1 MSPRTTFS
9 EPYSADKVH
18 KVLEPHKKK
27 YSGRWSDTRKVA
39 LRGRRREERPQGRHA
54 GSQSSADGGV
64 TNRRLRISQLYENPE
79 VYRPSVETGL
89 DDCSGHAPFSTPPG
103 GLCYPAPCRSLH
115 LKAAYKGAKT
125 RLLWGDGSSKAGLGV
140 VLGVGS
146 AEAQLELGRITGT
159 HGVGW
164 FPCTESSS
172 HLSSHCRN
180 KNGLHFHCN
189 SVQEQRAEHK
199 RDLGDHVMATNRKK
213 HLHLVCGLQLPCL
226 ATRDTSRS
234 PPAIDL
240 RLRDLAKELST
251 F

>member
-1 MSPRTTFS
+1 RGRGAIFLLILFEGVCPRG
-9 EPYSADKVH
+9 EPD
-18 KVLEPHKKK
+18 
-27 YSGRWSDTRKVA
+27 SGRWSDTRKAA

-146 AEAQLELGRITGT
+146 AEAQLEL
-159 HGVGW
+159 
-164 FPCTESSS
+164 ESSS

-199 RDLGDHVMATNRKK
+199 
-213 HLHLVCGLQLPCL
+213 
-226 ATRDTSRS
+226 
-234 PPAIDL
+234 
-240 RLRDLAKELST
+240 
-251 F
+251 